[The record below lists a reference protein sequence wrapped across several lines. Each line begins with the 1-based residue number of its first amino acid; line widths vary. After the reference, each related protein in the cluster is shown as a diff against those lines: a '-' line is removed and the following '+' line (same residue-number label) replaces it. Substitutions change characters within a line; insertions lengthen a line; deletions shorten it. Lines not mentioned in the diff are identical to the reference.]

1 MVARIGLGVFE
12 SAFSPGFPLYFGAC
26 PEYWYADVSNYN
38 TKALFYTRQEIGK
51 RIAYWFGFAAVAGA
65 FSGLIAFGIQHVRA
79 AVANWRL
86 LFIIE
91 GVPTIFLGFLA
102 MFVLPNRPEETH
114 ILHGEERELALERM
128 NRGCKA
134 DVGRNLN
141 TSEFHSIACID
152 RRS

>member
-1 MVARIGLGVFE
+1 MPRALVCR
-12 SAFSPGFPLYFGAC
+12 Y
-26 PEYWYADVSNYN
+26 VSDFN

-152 RRS
+152 WRS

>member
-1 MVARIGLGVFE
+1 M
-12 SAFSPGFPLYFGAC
+12 
-26 PEYWYADVSNYN
+26 SNIN
-38 TKALFYTRQEIGK
+38 TTALFYTRQEIGK
-51 RIAYWFGFAAVAGA
+51 RTAYWFGFAAVAGA
-65 FSGLIAFGIQHVRA
+65 FSGLVAFGIQHVRA

-91 GVPTIFLGFLA
+91 GVPTILLGFLA

-134 DVGRNLN
+134 DVGRSLN
-141 TSEFHSIACID
+141 TSEFDDMPCVSS
-152 RRS
+152 RS